1 MSATTKTLIAAS
13 AVLAA
18 SLAFAQSAPPT
29 PAANPA
35 VGQGQRSTQNTPMGA
50 TGTPGGGA
58 ATGSTSGTASTGSTS
73 GSMATGSGSTG
84 STAGS
89 TMSSGTSGS
98 GSMAPST
105 SGMGTTRTARA
116 DRN

>member
-1 MSATTKTLIAAS
+1 MSATTKTLVAVS

-35 VGQGQRSTQNTPMGA
+35 VGAGQTSTQSTPMGA
-50 TGTPGGGA
+50 TGTPGG
-58 ATGSTSGTASTGSTS
+58 ASATGSTS
-73 GSMATGSGSTG
+73 GSMATGSTAGST
-84 STAGS
+84 SSGS
-89 TMSSGTSGS
+89 TMSSNNGSSMSGS
-98 GSMAPST
+98 TAP
-105 SGMGTTRTARA
+105 TRTARA